1 MRLLTVLLIALT
13 ALSAWRLTCLRPERE
28 ILIQGRLT
36 LASSQKPVEGAEVQ
50 VVLVFPDTKLK
61 ITPRGDQFVAL
72 RTLGAGE
79 LWQARPHVSSAYSIE
94 WGPVGDFEVTLKLAC
109 PTMPRRCRLIYRVN
123 GVEFQSPRFRL
134 RADGNQSDHW
144 LAFCPDQ
151 ILAALPT
158 AAHPSVSSGSPASE
172 PVGSEEAPE
181 LDMSETGSP
190 FAEDVEI
197 RRRADLTLQ
206 RINTLSPRA
215 LRVHYE
221 LLRHLEQHPV
231 YARTLPIRTRRIG
244 SVIRDILARR
254 LGLLGILRSGQAVW
268 VRPGEGL
275 QTLWSDPDEHEAE
288 ESHAEDSEQETV
300 EVQQE
305 GAPRFED

>member
-1 MRLLTVLLIALT
+1 MRLLTLLLIALT
-13 ALSAWRLTCLRPERE
+13 ALAAWRLTCLRPERE
-28 ILIQGRLT
+28 ILIQGRLR
-36 LASSQKPVEGAEVQ
+36 LASNQPVDGAEVQ

-61 ITPRGDQFVAL
+61 ITPNGGQMVDL

-79 LWQARPHVSSAYSIE
+79 LWSPRPQVAGSYSIE
-94 WGPVGDFEVTLKLAC
+94 WGPVGDFEVTLKLPC

-123 GVEFQSPRFRL
+123 GVEFPSPRFRL
-134 RADGNQSDHW
+134 RADASQRDRW
-144 LAFCPDQ
+144 LGFCHDQ
-151 ILAALPT
+151 VLAALPT
-158 AAHPSVSSGSPASE
+158 AASLSASPGTPSGE
-172 PVGSEEAPE
+172 PVDSEEAPE
-181 LDMSETGSP
+181 LDMSETGTP
-190 FAEDVEI
+190 FAEDQEI
-197 RRRADLTLQ
+197 RRRAELTLQ

-221 LLRHLEQHPV
+221 LLRRLEQHPV
-231 YARTLPIRTRRIG
+231 YARTLPLRTRRIA

-275 QTLWSDPDEHEAE
+275 KTLWSDPDEHEAE
-288 ESHAEDSEQETV
+288 DSHKEDTEQETV